1 MVGSPYRSR
10 EATIPTN
17 SKFIAVLLGDPYQM
31 WPEPRSQRLTL
42 PQHKSQQRAK
52 QRGGCSWPAS
62 GPRCSPS
69 PKQDTLSMPTTSP
82 GSSME
87 QLHQPLLKKEEER
100 ITYQRGMLVLVQ
112 RRNFSLTY
120 HIKGVTIVLPNRG
133 WEGTVVRFRM
143 SKTFP

>member
-1 MVGSPYRSR
+1 MRQYSVYSGRNFHIAPWPPGSYRSR

-52 QRGGCSWPAS
+52 QRDGCSWPAS
-62 GPRCSPS
+62 GPRCFPS

-100 ITYQRGMLVLVQ
+100 ITYQRNVGACTEKKLFINLSYQ
-112 RRNFSLTY
+112 GGNYCT
-120 HIKGVTIVLPNRG
+120 
-133 WEGTVVRFRM
+133 
-143 SKTFP
+143 SK